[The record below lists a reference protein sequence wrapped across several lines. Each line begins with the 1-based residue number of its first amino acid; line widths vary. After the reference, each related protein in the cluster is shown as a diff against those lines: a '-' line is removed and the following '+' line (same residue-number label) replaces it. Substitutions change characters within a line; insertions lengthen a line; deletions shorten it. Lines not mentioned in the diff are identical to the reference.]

1 MAAVDWPD
9 LDELKRTLDVE
20 GSDWDD
26 QLERQLAAGIAL
38 VKQDV
43 GSWDES
49 TDTPNER
56 LAAAALRAAVL
67 LQANAAS
74 RERFQTQ
81 ASSFLETDEVYA
93 AYIKGHR
100 RTFGFA

>member
-9 LDELKRTLDVE
+9 VSELKAVLDVE
-20 GSDWDD
+20 GEDWNVHLDG
-26 QLERQLAAGIAL
+26 LMTAAIDK

-49 TDTPNER
+49 TDTPDAPLRN
-56 LAAAALRAAVL
+56 AALRAAIVL
-67 LQANAAS
+67 
-74 RERFQTQ
+74 QTNNGNPT
-81 ASSFLETDEVYA
+81 AIDTDGVYA
-93 AYIKGHR
+93 GHMKGHR